1 MGFSATPSPI
11 NAGRGGG
18 GRNDDNEEYM
28 IAERIFDWWIS
39 GKSYERWFADTYQQ
53 QRLPFNDDN
62 DNDNDNDNPIEQ

>member
-1 MGFSATPSPI
+1 
-11 NAGRGGG
+11 
-18 GRNDDNEEYM
+18 M